1 MELIRKIILKYLS
14 FAQFTNC
21 MLPNKNKNM
30 LICVA
35 ISVLDLQYL
44 YVCMTSKWG
53 FISFLITLSL
63 KENV

>member
-1 MELIRKIILKYLS
+1 
-14 FAQFTNC
+14 

-44 YVCMTSKWG
+44 YVCMASKWG